1 MPINLDACKAT
12 ADQNVFH
19 EGTSAYYDTFSGLV
33 PCKVIEIKEQCYGYR
48 CGPYDAV
55 KFKVTADHGPYRKGE
70 ILTADASHV
79 PPKSMIRKL
88 QYSNRIRTSYSYSK
102 TPA

>member
-55 KFKVTADHGPYRKGE
+55 KFKV
-70 ILTADASHV
+70 ITADASHV